1 MTPPL
6 GLVLAGA
13 GWRLI
18 LNPERG
24 AAEAHHEDLA
34 PEPDFGQ
41 YVSMMPDTGISGD
54 PHIGPIPIGIHLLHI
69 VQLPLSLS
77 FSLSR

>member
-41 YVSMMPDTGISGD
+41 YVSMMPGSALVGSGRISQVTADIRTSG
-54 PHIGPIPIGIHLLHI
+54 
-69 VQLPLSLS
+69 Q
-77 FSLSR
+77 F